1 MEIEQNRPQAVRIG
15 ISGSASAGKSTLALA
30 LAGVLNVPCLEE
42 EMRTYLEH
50 GGESLAELPP
60 CSRERVIL
68 DLWSERRGRER
79 TTPAFI
85 ADTSSLDLAACALH
99 YECLNSSN
107 YRLLFQSAA
116 THLRLYD
123 AIFVLPWGV
132 LPYEQ
137 DGIRP
142 GDPYSELRLQLLIE
156 GLLNQYVDP
165 DRLHRLP
172 GTVVRPEDRLSW
184 ALAKIAQ
191 LSRAPRPVPGTVYL
205 VGAGPGDPKLLTLR
219 AAELLQRADV
229 IAYDQLISPE
239 LMAQVPPSVELLS
252 VGRRDGR
259 GATSYRLHPEVLER
273 AKRGKTVIRLKSG
286 DPLLFGRG
294 GEEAEELRTAGIPF
308 EIVPGITAALGAA
321 SYAGI
326 PLTFR
331 GEASEVL
338 LATGHEPERS
348 TAEPS
353 PLRVAEQRTT
363 VLYMAARRLSANLRR
378 LESEGYPA
386 DTPAALVLSATT
398 PRQLVISGTV
408 ATLPDLIPELDP
420 EAPAIL
426 LVGTVIE
433 RRKYVSWFQ
442 LDDPLRAQ
450 NPSSIDRAALDAFA
464 DGSDPSIRHAAQEPP
479 C

>member
-1 MEIEQNRPQAVRIG
+1 MEMEQNKPQALRIG
-15 ISGSASAGKSTLALA
+15 ISGSASAGKSTLAEA
-30 LAGVLNVPCLEE
+30 LARLLKVPCLEE

-50 GGESLAELPP
+50 GGESLADLPRP
-60 CSRERVIL
+60 SREKVIL
-68 DLWSERRGRER
+68 DLWNERRGREQ
-79 TTPAFI
+79 TIPAFI

-99 YECLNSSN
+99 YECLSSSS
-107 YRLLFQSAA
+107 YELLFRSAA
-116 THLRLYD
+116 THLRLYN
-123 AIFVLPWGV
+123 AIFLLPWGV

-142 GDPYSELRLQLLIE
+142 RDPYSELRFQLLIE
-156 GLLNQYVDP
+156 GLLNQYVEP

-191 LSRAPRPVPGTVYL
+191 LSPAPRPGHGTVYL
-205 VGAGPGDPKLLTLR
+205 VGAGPGDPKLLTMR

-239 LMAQVPPSVELLS
+239 LMAQVPHSVELLS
-252 VGRRDGR
+252 VGRRDGL
-259 GATSYRLHPEVLER
+259 GATSYRLHPAVLER
-273 AKRGKTVIRLKSG
+273 ARRGKTVIRLKSG

-294 GEEAEELRTAGIPF
+294 GEEAEELRKAGIPF

-348 TAEPS
+348 TAEPNL
-353 PLRVAEQRTT
+353 LRVAGQRTT
-363 VLYMAARRLSANLRR
+363 VLYMAARRLSANLKR
-378 LESEGYPA
+378 LESEGYPV
-386 DTPAALVLSATT
+386 DTPAALILSATT

-408 ATLPDLIPELDP
+408 ATLPALIPELDP
-420 EAPAIL
+420 EVPAIL

-433 RRKYVSWFQ
+433 RRKCVSWFQ
-442 LDDPLRAQ
+442 LDDQLSAQ
-450 NPSSIDRAALDAFA
+450 IPSSIDPAGMDAFT
-464 DGSDPSIRHAAQEPP
+464 DGSDPSVRHAAQEPT

>member
-1 MEIEQNRPQAVRIG
+1 MEMEQNKPQALRIG
-15 ISGSASAGKSTLALA
+15 ICGSASAGKSTLAEA
-30 LAGVLNVPCLEE
+30 LASLLNVPCLEE
-42 EMRTYLEH
+42 EMRTYLER
-50 GGESLAELPP
+50 GGQRLADLPRS
-60 CSRERVIL
+60 SREKVIL
-68 DLWSERRGRER
+68 ELWNERRGREQ
-79 TTPAFI
+79 TIPAFV

-99 YECLNSSN
+99 YECLSCSS
-107 YRLLFQSAA
+107 YDALFGSAA

-123 AIFVLPWGV
+123 AIFLLPWGV

-137 DGIRP
+137 DGVRP
-142 GDPYSELRLQLLIE
+142 ADPYSQLRFQLLIE

-165 DRLHRLP
+165 VRLHRLP
-172 GTVVRPEDRLSW
+172 NTVVGPQDRVSW

-191 LSRAPRPVPGTVYL
+191 LSGAPRPGHGTVYL
-205 VGAGPGDPKLLTLR
+205 VGAGPGDPKLLTMR

-239 LMAQVPPSVELLS
+239 LMAQVPQSAELLS
-252 VGRRDGR
+252 VGRRDGQ
-259 GATSYRLHPEVLER
+259 GATSYRLHPAVLER

-294 GEEAEELRTAGIPF
+294 GEEAEELRKAGIPF

-338 LATGHEPERS
+338 LATGHEPEKS
-348 TAEPS
+348 ASEPNPS
-353 PLRVAEQRTT
+353 RVAQQRTT
-363 VLYMAARRLSANLRR
+363 VLYMAARRLCANLRR
-378 LESEGYPA
+378 LECEGYHV

-398 PRQLVISGTV
+398 PRQLVVSGTV

-433 RRKYVSWFQ
+433 RRNCLSWFH
-442 LDDPLRAQ
+442 LDDEHRAQ
-450 NPSSIDRAALDAFA
+450 NPCPIDPAAMDAFTGQSDSSIA
-464 DGSDPSIRHAAQEPP
+464 HAAQELT